1 MTTGE
6 VMGWLR
12 ALVGVV
18 LVLSPAAFL
27 RTSGGEAPTGVS
39 VLLLRTIGIRDLV
52 LGAGTV
58 SASRRGSPAD
68 ARRWT
73 AAGLASDSVD
83 VLASL
88 AAGRSIGRKES
99 AGAAGA
105 ALAFAAGDLVALGL
119 GRTGESLTLA
129 TGPDR

>member
-6 VMGWLR
+6 IMGWMR
-12 ALVGVV
+12 AAVGVV
-18 LVLSPAAFL
+18 LVVSPAAFL
-27 RTSGGEAPTGVS
+27 RLSSREAPSGVS

-52 LGAGTV
+52 IGAGTV
-58 SASRRGSPAD
+58 SASRQGSTAA

-73 AAGLASDSVD
+73 SAGLASDSLD

-88 AAGRSIGRKES
+88 AAVRSIGRKEA

-105 ALAFAAGDLVALGL
+105 ALVFAVGEVLALGW
-119 GRTGESLTLA
+119 GREQEQLNPDTGLA
-129 TGPDR
+129 A

>member
-6 VMGWLR
+6 VMGWMR
-12 ALVGVV
+12 AAVGAALVV
-18 LVLSPAAFL
+18 SPAAFL
-27 RTSGGEAPTGVS
+27 RLSSREPPSGVS
-39 VLLLRTIGIRDLV
+39 VLLLRTIGIRDLA

-58 SASRRGSPAD
+58 SASRRGPATD

-73 AAGLASDSVD
+73 SAGLASDTLD

-88 AAGRSIGRKES
+88 AAVRSIGRKEA

-105 ALAFAAGDLVALGL
+105 ALVFALGDVLAL
-119 GRTGESLTLA
+119 GWGQRQDQPAPSAGQA
-129 TGPDR
+129 G